1 MNSLLLYAVPFFA
14 LFLAM
19 EMYYVHRE
27 LKQNYPYLDAWSSIG
42 LGLGNLLIGLL
53 VKTLIFSFYSLVYQF
68 KVIDVSTLHPVVF
81 FILLFLADDLSYYWF
96 HRKSHEIRFFW
107 ASHLVHHSSQNYTL
121 ATALRQT
128 WTGSLTGTF
137 LFWAWMPL
145 LGFHPLYIL
154 MMQSISLIYQFW
166 IHTELI
172 YKLPAWVEFL
182 FNTPSHHRV
191 HHGIDV
197 EYLDKNHGG
206 ILIIWDRWFGTFQP
220 EKHKPTYGLVK
231 QVNTLNPVR
240 IAFFGWRELFN
251 DMTKKNHGKYF
262 FHYLVNPPG
271 WSPDGS
277 SLTTK
282 QLRHNTPPSQRA

>member
-1 MNSLLLYAVPFFA
+1 
-14 LFLAM
+14 
-19 EMYYVHRE
+19 
-27 LKQNYPYLDAWSSIG
+27 
-42 LGLGNLLIGLL
+42 
-53 VKTLIFSFYSLVYQF
+53 
-68 KVIDVSTLHPVVF
+68 
-81 FILLFLADDLSYYWF
+81 
-96 HRKSHEIRFFW
+96 
-107 ASHLVHHSSQNYTL
+107 
-121 ATALRQT
+121 
-128 WTGSLTGTF
+128 
-137 LFWAWMPL
+137 
-145 LGFHPLYIL
+145 
-154 MMQSISLIYQFW
+154 
-166 IHTELI
+166 
-172 YKLPAWVEFL
+172 
-182 FNTPSHHRV
+182 V